1 METVKRNI
9 GGIIMCLFELLAGI
23 LLLINPV
30 MVTSGIVVVL
40 GIVLLIIGLLG
51 VISYF
56 RMEPEEAA
64 MKQILAK
71 GLAVSAA
78 GLFCIVQYQ
87 WFVESFSILAILY
100 GVIILM
106 MGFTKIQ
113 WAVDLLRMKKEKWFL
128 AAAGALMS
136 VVFAVVILVNPFHS
150 TKFLWIFVGVSLIL
164 EAAVDI
170 MALVSCNQN
179 NMSNEDVPK

>member
-1 METVKRNI
+1 MEIVKRNI
-9 GGIIMCLFELLAGI
+9 GGILMCLFELLAGI

-30 MVTSGIVVVL
+30 MFTSGIIVVL

-56 RMEPEEAA
+56 KMGPEEAA
-64 MKQILAK
+64 IKQTLAK

-87 WFVESFSILAILY
+87 WFVESFSILAVLY
-100 GVIILM
+100 GVIILV
-106 MGFTKIQ
+106 MGFSKIQ
-113 WAVDLLRMKKEKWFL
+113 WAVDLLRMKKDKWFL
-128 AAAGALMS
+128 AAIGALLS
-136 VVFAVVILVNPFHS
+136 VVFAIVILMNPFHS
-150 TKFLWIFVGVSLIL
+150 TKILWIFVGVSLIL

-170 MALVSCNQN
+170 MALAACNQN
-179 NMSNEDVPK
+179 NPLNEPVQK

>member
-1 METVKRNI
+1 
-9 GGIIMCLFELLAGI
+9 
-23 LLLINPV
+23 
-30 MVTSGIVVVL
+30 
-40 GIVLLIIGLLG
+40 
-51 VISYF
+51 
-56 RMEPEEAA
+56 
-64 MKQILAK
+64 
-71 GLAVSAA
+71 
-78 GLFCIVQYQ
+78 
-87 WFVESFSILAILY
+87 
-100 GVIILM
+100 
-106 MGFTKIQ
+106 
-113 WAVDLLRMKKEKWFL
+113 MKKEKWFL